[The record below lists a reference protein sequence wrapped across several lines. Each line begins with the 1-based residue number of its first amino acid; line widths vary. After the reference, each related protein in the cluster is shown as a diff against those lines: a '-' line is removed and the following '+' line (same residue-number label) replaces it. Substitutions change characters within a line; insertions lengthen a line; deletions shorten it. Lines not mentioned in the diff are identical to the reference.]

1 MGECGVECGVVVVEC
16 VGPGNWD
23 HGTAQHSTA
32 QDKAHARFGP
42 GALRLGCKD
51 ASGGSAGR
59 SELESECVAWDG
71 ACVS

>member
-1 MGECGVECGVVVVEC
+1 VEWSGGV
-16 VGPGNWD
+16 WD
-23 HGTAQHSTA
+23 RETGTMAQHNTAQH
-32 QDKAHARFGP
+32 KAHARFGP